1 LVNYYTFLVSKKVD
15 GFRHWQKFC
24 SWLLIVWLLLNGCAS
39 YRSPIPSLS
48 PPSEDEETKIA
59 REFRRE
65 AKKHLKY
72 VSHPEV
78 ERYIAR
84 VGQRI
89 LAVMGPQPFDYRFF
103 VVNDSQLNAFAV
115 PGGSIFF
122 FTGLIEKSK
131 STAEIAGVMA
141 HEIVHVKGRHMA
153 RSAGPDAVS
162 LLGLLG
168 MLLLARTGSGAQ
180 AAGVVSQ
187 AIAATRQIA
196 YSRQLEME
204 ADTLG
209 ARYMSSAGYNPKGS
223 LDFLRTLNEER
234 SLNPIDLPAYM
245 MTHPVTQERVA
256 NMELV
261 IRTLGKNESIATTDD
276 PLRKIQLII
285 RLERQETDK
294 ALEEYRKLAS
304 QSPGD
309 AEAAHL
315 LGYIQHFK
323 GALAEAQQNY
333 QKAQTLDPKNP
344 DISRDLGRL
353 YTQMK
358 DFDSARA
365 EFDRALALEAKEPLN
380 YFYLGEMFEKKGDLS
395 LAAGAYLNA
404 LQLAPLWDR
413 PPYSLGL
420 VYGKLDRMGDAYYYL
435 GRALLLQD
443 EDEKAFSHLEK
454 AIKLLGEGSPRGLAI
469 RDELTIL
476 RAQRR

>member
-1 LVNYYTFLVSKKVD
+1 
-15 GFRHWQKFC
+15 
-24 SWLLIVWLLLNGCAS
+24 
-39 YRSPIPSLS
+39 
-48 PPSEDEETKIA
+48 
-59 REFRRE
+59 
-65 AKKHLKY
+65 
-72 VSHPEV
+72 
-78 ERYIAR
+78 
-84 VGQRI
+84 
-89 LAVMGPQPFDYRFF
+89 
-103 VVNDSQLNAFAV
+103 
-115 PGGSIFF
+115 
-122 FTGLIEKSK
+122 
-131 STAEIAGVMA
+131 
-141 HEIVHVKGRHMA
+141 
-153 RSAGPDAVS
+153 
-162 LLGLLG
+162 
-168 MLLLARTGSGAQ
+168 
-180 AAGVVSQ
+180 
-187 AIAATRQIA
+187 
-196 YSRQLEME
+196 
-204 ADTLG
+204 
-209 ARYMSSAGYNPKGS
+209 
-223 LDFLRTLNEER
+223 
-234 SLNPIDLPAYM
+234 M

-443 EDEKAFSHLEK
+443 EDEKAFAHLEK